1 MYFIVLLFV
10 LMVVPSL
17 INTLNY
23 YMPGLGTL
31 MYIGLFVYFIYLS
44 SSKRRVQT
52 NRSTYSTNQ
61 RNYYSNQSN
70 YQSNSTSS
78 KPKGDV
84 IDVEFSEQVVE

>member
-10 LMVVPSL
+10 LIVVPSL

-31 MYIGLFVYFIYLS
+31 MYIGLFVYFVYLS

-52 NRSTYSTNQ
+52 NRTTYSTNH
-61 RNYYSNQSN
+61 RNYQNQSN